1 MLNVQSYGK
10 NTKTINIQSLQ
21 LSINTEDNLA
31 VWSRWAYEAVTA
43 LFLAY
48 IINIDSFL
56 LV

>member
-1 MLNVQSYGK
+1 MLDAQSYGK
-10 NTKTINIQSLQ
+10 SAKTINIQSVQ

-31 VWSRWAYEAVTA
+31 VWSRWASEAVTA

>member
-48 IINIDSFL
+48 IINVDSFL